1 MTDEAAFAELYRT
14 HYPQVRGLCRHLL
27 GSAPRGEDAAQESF
41 LRAYRTLASYDPRQ
55 PFGAWIMSIARNLCL
70 DLLRRRGT
78 EATLFGSETE
88 EAAGAVA
95 AEGGDQL
102 ATLVTAERALAV
114 NAAVA
119 ALPERYRWPL
129 ALAYY
134 ADLGYDE
141 IARELGITR
150 THVGVLLTRAKQ
162 LLRKQ
167 LAGGLEP

>member
-1 MTDEAAFAELYRT
+1 MTDEAAFAALYRA
-14 HYPQVRGLCRHLL
+14 HYPRVRGLCRHLL
-27 GSAPRGEDAAQESF
+27 GSAPRGEDAAQEAF
-41 LRAYRTLASYDPRQ
+41 LRAYRTFASYDRTQ
-55 PFGAWIMSIARNLCL
+55 PFEAWIVSIARHHCL

-78 EATLFGSETE
+78 EGAIFGSEADEATATL
-88 EAAGAVA
+88 EAAGV
-95 AEGGDQL
+95 DQL
-102 ATLVTAERALAV
+102 GTLLTAERAVAV

-134 ADLGYDE
+134 ADSSYDD

-162 LLRKQ
+162 LLRKR
-167 LAGGLEP
+167 LAEET

>member
-1 MTDEAAFAELYRT
+1 MNEEAAFAELYRS
-14 HYPQVRGLCRHLL
+14 HYAQIRGLCRHLL
-27 GSAPRGEDAAQESF
+27 GSPARGEDAAQETF
-41 LRAYRTLASYDPRQ
+41 LRAYRSFANYDRGQ
-55 PFGAWIMSIARNLCL
+55 PFAGWIMSIARHHCL

-78 EATLFGSETE
+78 EAALFGTE
-88 EAAGAVA
+88 ADEAAGIA
-95 AEGGDQL
+95 AESASQL
-102 ATLVTAERALAV
+102 GTLLTAERARAV

-119 ALPERYRWPL
+119 GLPERYRWPL

-134 ADLGYDE
+134 ADASYDD

-167 LAGGLEP
+167 LAEEAVP

>member
-1 MTDEAAFAELYRT
+1 MTDEAVFEQLYRA
-14 HYPQVRGLCRHLL
+14 HFARVRGLCRHLL
-27 GSAPRGEDAAQESF
+27 GSAPRGEDAAQEAF
-41 LRAYRTLASYDPRQ
+41 LRAYRTFASYDRQQ
-55 PFGAWIMSIARNLCL
+55 PFEAWIMSIARHHCL

-78 EATLFGSETE
+78 EAALFGTEAE
-88 EAAGAVA
+88 EAAAAVA

-102 ATLVTAERALAV
+102 GGLLTAERAVAV

-134 ADLGYDE
+134 TDSSYDE

-162 LLRKQ
+162 LLRKH
-167 LAGGLEP
+167 LAEEMSP

>member
-14 HYPQVRGLCRHLL
+14 HYARVRGLCRHLL
-27 GSAPRGEDAAQESF
+27 GSTPRGEDAAQEAF
-41 LRAYRTLASYDPRQ
+41 LRAYRTFASYDRKQ
-55 PFGAWIMSIARNLCL
+55 PFEAWIMSIARHHCL

-78 EATLFGSETE
+78 EVELFGTEAE
-88 EAAGAVA
+88 EAAATIATGT
-95 AEGGDQL
+95 DQL
-102 ATLVTAERALAV
+102 GTLLAAERASAI

-134 ADLGYDE
+134 ADSSYDE
-141 IARELGITR
+141 IAQELGITR

-162 LLRKQ
+162 LLRKH
-167 LAGGLEP
+167 LAEGT

>member
-1 MTDEAAFAELYRT
+1 MNEEAAFADLYRS

-27 GSAPRGEDAAQESF
+27 GTAARGEDAAQESF
-41 LRAYRTLASYDPRQ
+41 LRAYRSFASYDRDQ
-55 PFGAWIMSIARNLCL
+55 PFAAWIMSIARHHCL

-78 EATLFGSETE
+78 EAALFGSEADE
-88 EAAGAVA
+88 RAAIA
-95 AEGGDQL
+95 ADDGDQL
-102 ATLVTAERALAV
+102 GTLVTAERARAV
-114 NAAVA
+114 NTAVA
-119 ALPERYRWPL
+119 TLPERYRWPL

-134 ADLGYDE
+134 ADASYDD

-167 LAGGLEP
+167 LAEEATP

>member
-14 HYPQVRGLCRHLL
+14 HYARVRGLCRHLL
-27 GSAPRGEDAAQESF
+27 GSTARGEDAAQESF
-41 LRAYRTLASYDPRQ
+41 LRAYRNFASYDREQ
-55 PFGAWIMSIARNLCL
+55 PFEAWIVSIARHHCL
-70 DLLRRRGT
+70 DLLRRRGAEVANFGV
-78 EATLFGSETE
+78 EAE
-88 EAAGAVA
+88 EAAATLEA
-95 AEGGDQL
+95 AGVDQL
-102 ATLVTAERALAV
+102 GTLIGAERAAAV

-134 ADLGYDE
+134 ADSSYEE

-162 LLRKQ
+162 LLRKH
-167 LAGGLEP
+167 LAEETEP